1 MNTKATARASRRL
14 RSFHKL
20 ILSGTPVQNKVHEVF
35 STFDFLMPNFLGSSQ
50 TFAKEFARPITKSH
64 LPGASAEVIS
74 TGMEKLKLLHQ
85 QVLPF
90 ILRREKQHVL
100 KDLPPKVVSIVPC
113 EMSAR
118 QRTMYECFLSTS
130 EAKESV
136 QELQRSLQR
145 QVAFPTDKDSV
156 PAVNIGSKALKIL
169 LYLRLLCTH
178 PCLVEN
184 DSISHSTLNTQDA
197 DTFDISLSGKFLALA
212 ELLRACGVH
221 RDDITGA
228 DNDASLLYCDQDD
241 DIVDGD
247 NDISNLLSS
256 VDSEGMLNSSS
267 SDKDVG
273 SKCLVFAQFTN
284 SLDSV
289 EALLIK
295 RHMPSLRYLRL
306 DGRVPVSKRAS
317 LVDAFNNDS
326 SIRLMLLTTRVGG
339 LGLNLTGADT
349 VIFLENDY
357 NPFADLQAA
366 DRAHRIGQSKTVNVY
381 RLVTKDSIEE
391 KIMSLQ
397 EKKVAL
403 SNAIV
408 NTDNSS
414 LFSMGTDR
422 LLDLFTCR
430 SDNQE
435 IEGKNISDGASNLDA
450 LVESYKSEYTAL
462 SVNDFLQALQS

>member
-1 MNTKATARASRRL
+1 
-14 RSFHKL
+14 
-20 ILSGTPVQNKVHEVF
+20 
-35 STFDFLMPNFLGSSQ
+35 MPNFLGSSQ
-50 TFAKEFARPITKSH
+50 SFAKEFARPITRSY
-64 LPGASAEVIS
+64 LPGTTAENINA
-74 TGMEKLKLLHQ
+74 GMEKLKLLHQ

-90 ILRREKQHVL
+90 ILRREKEHVL
-100 KDLPPKVVSIVPC
+100 KDLPPKVVSTVPC

-118 QRTMYECFLSTS
+118 QRHMYERFLATR

-136 QELQRSLQR
+136 QELQSALQSSS
-145 QVAFPTDKDSV
+145 VSDSNDA
-156 PAVNIGSKALKIL
+156 PAIDIGSKALKIL

-178 PCLVEN
+178 PSLVEN
-184 DSISHSTLNTQDA
+184 DSTSSPSFDSQDVDA
-197 DTFDISLSGKFLALA
+197 YDISLSGKFLVLT
-212 ELLRACGVH
+212 ELLRACGIH
-221 RDDITGA
+221 KDEITGA

-241 DIVDGD
+241 HTSDGD
-247 NDISNLLSS
+247 HDISNLLNP
-256 VDSEGMLNSSS
+256 VENGGTLNSSS
-267 SDKDVG
+267 SYSEGG

-289 EALLIK
+289 EELLIK

-306 DGRVPVSKRAS
+306 DGRVPVPKRTA
-317 LVDAFNNDS
+317 LVDAFNNDP
-326 SIRLMLLTTRVGG
+326 SIKLMLLTTRVGG

-397 EKKVAL
+397 EKKIAL

-422 LLDLFTCR
+422 LLDIFTCR
-430 SDNQE
+430 SDNQKKE
-435 IEGKNISDGASNLDA
+435 RNSENDGAYNLDA
-450 LVESYKSEYTAL
+450 LVESYKAEYTAL
-462 SVNDFLQALQS
+462 SVNDFLQAIQK